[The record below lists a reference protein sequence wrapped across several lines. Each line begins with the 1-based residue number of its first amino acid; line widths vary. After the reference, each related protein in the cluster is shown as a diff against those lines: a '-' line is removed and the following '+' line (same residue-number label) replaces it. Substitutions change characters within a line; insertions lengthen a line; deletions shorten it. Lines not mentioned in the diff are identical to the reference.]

1 MAVIDTSIKAI
12 LKAYYDAKS
21 DLDFMK
27 DEVAKGDSNESI
39 SEFNNTDIPMRER
52 EIEGYEKQLKS
63 FGVNVLSS
71 TFLNMMFEKTT
82 LEDILEVY
90 KVIPDE
96 EKEKM
101 LREGKITYLDKF
113 LSKTEER
120 KLNASVKEYEDG
132 TNFLRGILSGMGVD
146 VQALLDQVKGKKET
160 DDESTGYGSITK
172 KFNN

>member
-12 LKAYYDAKS
+12 LKDYNEAKS
-21 DLDFMK
+21 DLDFMEE
-27 DEVAKGDSNESI
+27 EVAKGEKNELI
-39 SEFNNTDIPMRER
+39 SEYNNTDIPMRNR
-52 EIEGYEKQLKS
+52 EIEAYEKKLKS

-71 TFLNMMFEKTT
+71 TFLNMMLEKAT

-120 KLNASVKEYEDG
+120 KLNVSVKEYEDS
-132 TNFLRGILSGMGVD
+132 TNFLKGILSGMGVD
-146 VQALLDQVKGKKET
+146 VQPLLDQVKGKKET